1 MGVCHYN
8 VIMHSTL
15 RFIVLLLV
23 LTSPHSSAD
32 DMASIHS
39 RATRWRADHRT
50 IDLHMHIE
58 AKEERYR
65 RALKIM
71 DAAGVGIG
79 VNLSGGTVTQGP
91 DGGASRFEINRD
103 LVKQVAPGRFLL
115 YFNLDFKGWDD
126 PDWSARAVE
135 QAERAKALGA
145 AGFKQEKSLG
155 LYLRDG
161 DGKLIKIDDPKLDPF
176 WKRLGELGLP
186 VSIHVGDPVAF
197 WLPFNDRNER
207 WEELKDHKNWWFGD
221 PKVFPPREALVDALD
236 RVIARHRKT
245 TFVCVHFAN
254 NPEDIDW
261 VDAALDR
268 NPNMMADLAA
278 RIPEVGRRDPQKVH
292 DLFVKHQD
300 RIVFATDFMVY
311 SRLILGSA
319 GDDERP
325 TDEDALEFFEKEWRW
340 LETWDKDWKHMTPIQ
355 GDWTISS
362 IGLPATVLRKIYFDN
377 ALELLAPLIPKPTA
391 TAKRISTEPRIDGV
405 LDEAVWQRA
414 TPARVEYAT
423 SDYAARPKLA
433 TTVRILWTDTYLYFG
448 WECPFTEVTVF
459 DPVNV
464 RDERIGLWEKDVV
477 EMFIGPDLQKVT
489 RYGEYEVSPSNEWV
503 DLICDLPE
511 KDFAWNGGLESAV
524 NMDAKRKVFTVEIR
538 LRVDKLTAKKPVP
551 GSRWWLNLYRI
562 DRANK
567 AFLAFSPTMNGSFH
581 TPERF
586 GLLEFE

>member
-1 MGVCHYN
+1 MRSILC
-8 VIMHSTL
+8 
-15 RFIVLLLV
+15 FIAFVLV
-23 LTSPHSSAD
+23 LTSSFAAAD
-32 DMASIHS
+32 DVAAIRS
-39 RATRWRADHRT
+39 RAAQWRADHRT

-71 DAAGVGIG
+71 DAAGIGIG
-79 VNLSGGTVTQGP
+79 VNLSGGTVTQGA
-91 DGGASRFEINRD
+91 DGGPSRFEVNKD
-103 LVKQVAPGRFLL
+103 LVEEIAPGRILL

-126 PDWSARAVE
+126 SDWSAKAVR
-135 QAERAKALGA
+135 QAEKAKALGA

-161 DGKLIKIDDPKLDPF
+161 AGKLIKIDDPKLDSF

-197 WLPFNDRNER
+197 WLPFNERNER

-221 PKVFPPREALVDALD
+221 PKIFPPREDLVDALD
-236 RVIARHRKT
+236 RVIARHRAT

-268 NPNMMADLAA
+268 NPNMKADLAA
-278 RIPEVGRRDPQKVH
+278 RVPEVGRRDPQKVH

-325 TDEDALEFFEKEWRW
+325 SDKDAQDFFEKEWRW

-362 IGLPATVLRKIYFDN
+362 IGLPADVLRKIYFDN
-377 ALELLAPLIPKPTA
+377 ALALLAPSIPKPVV
-391 TAKRISTEPRIDGV
+391 TAKHISTEPKIDGV
-405 LDEAVWQRA
+405 LNEAVWQIA

-423 SDYAARPKLA
+423 SDYAARPELA
-433 TTVRILWTDTYLYFG
+433 TSVRVLWTDTHLYFG

-459 DPVNV
+459 DPVNTK
-464 RDERIGLWEKDVV
+464 DERIGLWEKDVV
-477 EMFIGPDLQKVT
+477 EMFIGPDLNKVT

-503 DLICDLPE
+503 DLICDLPA

-524 NMDAKRKVFTVEIR
+524 TMDEQRKVFTVEIR
-538 LRVDKLTAKKPVP
+538 LRVDKLTEKKPVP

-567 AFLAFSPTMNGSFH
+567 AFLASSPTMNGSFH
-581 TPERF
+581 TPEKF
-586 GLLEFE
+586 GFLEFE